1 MVEHTVAATNAIV
14 TLDVPIPEVIWG
26 WMITLNMWA
35 KSIGTGV
42 VFIGAYLLA
51 RYNDKVGEEVKFW
64 MPLISFIFLNIFLL
78 FTLLDLHQPLRMWH
92 IFAYPHFTSAI
103 TVGAWMAT
111 VFTGIIFIMMLIAL
125 KNFAKKH
132 EDKMPRF
139 VRELTKKCEVLSDSL
154 YSPLLKAAVVLAVPV
169 TMYTA
174 TIMGEATARE
184 LWQTPTELVQMM
196 LAALLTGSA
205 VFLIIG
211 GKWGYEIKRDLAIIL
226 GVSAFLS
233 FTIYMG
239 EYYFGHM
246 KAEEVAAILAY
257 VKEHGAY
264 HAMFW
269 AGQWLAFIIPMI
281 LVYFSL
287 KSRSASLLYLASVS
301 AIVGL
306 YITKHVWLIIPQL
319 LPLS

>member
-14 TLDVPIPEVIWG
+14 TLDVPIPQVIWG

-42 VFIGAYLLA
+42 IFVGAYLLA
-51 RYNDKVGEEVKFW
+51 RYKDQVGESVKIW
-64 MPLISFIFLNIFLL
+64 MPIISFIFLNIFLL

-92 IFAYPHFTSAI
+92 IFAHPHWTSAI

-111 VFTGIIFIMMLIAL
+111 LFTAVIFVMTLIAL
-125 KNFAKKH
+125 RKIAIKYQ
-132 EDKMPRF
+132 DKLPRMC
-139 VRELTKKCEVLSDSL
+139 RKLIELKFLNDEL
-154 YSPLLKAAVVLAVPV
+154 YDKLLKVAVILAIPV

-184 LWQTPTELVQMM
+184 LWQTPAELIQMM

-211 GKWGYEIKRDLAIIL
+211 GGWSYEVKRDLAIIL
-226 GVSAFLS
+226 GASAFLS
-233 FTIYMG
+233 FVIYMG

-246 KAEEVAAILAY
+246 KAEEVAAIIAY
-257 VKEHGAY
+257 VKEHGPY
-264 HAMFW
+264 HIMFW
-269 AGQWLAFIIPMI
+269 AGQWIAFIIPMA

-287 KSRSASLLYLASVS
+287 KSRSSSLLYLAGIL

>member
-14 TLDVPIPEVIWG
+14 TLDVAIPEVIWG

-42 VFIGAYLLA
+42 IFVGAYLLA
-51 RYNDKVGEEVKFW
+51 RYSDRVGEQVKLW
-64 MPLISFIFLNIFLL
+64 MPIISFIFLNIFLL
-78 FTLLDLHQPLRMWH
+78 FTLLDLHQPFRMWH
-92 IFAYPHFTSAI
+92 IFAYPHWTSAI

-111 VFTGIIFIMMLIAL
+111 VFTGIIFVMAVIAIKKYIL
-125 KNFAKKH
+125 KKECKLEH
-132 EDKMPRF
+132 
-139 VRELTKKCEVLSDSL
+139 L

-174 TIMGEATARE
+174 VIMGEATARE
-184 LWQTPTELVQMM
+184 LWQTPTEMVQML

-205 VFLIIG
+205 VFLLIG
-211 GKWGYEIKRDLAIIL
+211 ASWSYEIKRDLAIIL

-239 EYYFGHM
+239 EYYFAHF
-246 KAEEVAAILAY
+246 KAEEAAAIIAY
-257 VKEHGAY
+257 VKESGPY
-264 HAMFW
+264 HVMFW
-269 AGQWLAFIIPMI
+269 AGQWIAFIVPMI

-287 KSRSASLLYLASVS
+287 KSRSASLLYLASLS

>member
-14 TLDVPIPEVIWG
+14 TLDVAIPQVIWG

-42 VFIGAYLLA
+42 IFVGAYLLA
-51 RYNDKVGEEVKFW
+51 RYSDKVGDKVKLW
-64 MPLISFIFLNIFLL
+64 MPIVSFIFLNIFLL
-78 FTLLDLHQPLRMWH
+78 FTLLDLHQPFRMWH
-92 IFAYPHFTSAI
+92 IFFYPHFTSAI

-111 VFTGIIFIMMLIAL
+111 LFTGIIFILAVIAVKKYLL
-125 KNFAKKH
+125 KKECKL
-132 EDKMPRF
+132 EG
-139 VRELTKKCEVLSDSL
+139 L
-154 YSPLLKAAVVLAVPV
+154 YNPLLKAAVVLAVPV

-174 TIMGEATARE
+174 VIMGEATARE
-184 LWQTPTELVQMM
+184 LWQTPAELVQML

-205 VFLIIG
+205 VFLLIG
-211 GKWGYEIKRDLAIIL
+211 GNWSYEIKRDLAIIL
-226 GVSAFLS
+226 GVSAFIS

-246 KAEEVAAILAY
+246 KAEEVAAIIAY
-257 VKEHGAY
+257 VKEHGPY

-269 AGQWLAFIIPMI
+269 AGQWIAFIVPMI

-287 KSRSASLLYLASVS
+287 KSKSSSLLYLAGIL

>member
-14 TLDVPIPEVIWG
+14 TLDVPIPQVIWG

-42 VFIGAYLLA
+42 VFVGAYLLA
-51 RYNDKVGEEVKFW
+51 RHNKEVGESVKFW
-64 MPLISFIFLNIFLL
+64 MPIISFIFLNIFLL
-78 FTLLDLHQPLRMWH
+78 FTLLDLHQPFRMWH
-92 IFAYPHFTSAI
+92 IFFYPHWTSAI

-111 VFTGIIFIMMLIAL
+111 VFTGIIFLMALIAVKKVVEKHKEKFPHFCRRITEL
-125 KNFAKKH
+125 KFLND
-132 EDKMPRF
+132 ELYDK
-139 VRELTKKCEVLSDSL
+139 
-154 YSPLLKAAVVLAVPV
+154 LLKAAVVLAIPV

-184 LWQTPTELVQMM
+184 LWQTPTELVQML
-196 LAALLTGSA
+196 LAAILTGSA
-205 VFLIIG
+205 TFLIIG
-211 GKWGYEIKRDLAIIL
+211 QKWSYEVKRDLAIML
-226 GVSAFLS
+226 GLSAFLS
-233 FTIYMG
+233 FVIYMG

-246 KAEEVAAILAY
+246 KAEEVAAILQY
-257 VKEHGAY
+257 VKDGPYA
-264 HAMFW
+264 AMFW
-269 AGQWLAFIIPMI
+269 AGQWIAFIIPMA

-287 KSRSASLLYLASVS
+287 KSRSSSLLLLASVS

>member
-14 TLDVPIPEVIWG
+14 TLDVPIPQVIWG

-42 VFIGAYLLA
+42 VFVGAYLLA
-51 RYNDKVGEEVKFW
+51 RYSNVVGEKVKIW
-64 MPLISFIFLNIFLL
+64 MPIVSFVFLNIFLL
-78 FTLLDLHQPLRMWH
+78 FTLLDLHQPFRMWH
-92 IFAYPHFTSAI
+92 IFFYPHFTSAI

-111 VFTGIIFIMMLIAL
+111 LFTGIIFVMSLIVVKKYIL
-125 KNFAKKH
+125 KKECKLEN
-132 EDKMPRF
+132 
-139 VRELTKKCEVLSDSL
+139 L
-154 YSPLLKAAVVLAVPV
+154 YDPLLKFAVVLAIPV

-174 TIMGEATARE
+174 TIMGESTARE
-184 LWQTPTELVQMM
+184 LWQTPAELIQML
-196 LAALLTGSA
+196 LAALLCGSA
-205 VFLIIG
+205 VFLLIG
-211 GKWGYEIKRDLAIIL
+211 GKWSYEVKRDLAIIL
-226 GVSAFLS
+226 GSSAFLS

-239 EYYFGHM
+239 EYFFGHM
-246 KAEEVAAILAY
+246 KAEEVAAIIAY
-257 VKEHGAY
+257 VKDNGVY
-264 HAMFW
+264 HSLFW
-269 AGQWLAFIIPMI
+269 TGQWIAFIIPMA

-287 KSRSASLLYLASVS
+287 KNRNGSLLYLASFS

>member
-14 TLDVPIPEVIWG
+14 TLDVPIPQVIWG

-51 RYNDKVGEEVKFW
+51 RYSDKVGEQVKVW
-64 MPLISFIFLNIFLL
+64 MPIISFIFLNIFLL
-78 FTLLDLHQPLRMWH
+78 FTLLDLHQPFRMWH

-111 VFTGIIFIMMLIAL
+111 LFTGIIFIMAVIAI
-125 KNFAKKH
+125 KKYL
-132 EDKMPRF
+132 F
-139 VRELTKKCEVLSDSL
+139 KKECKLEGL
-154 YSPLLKAAVVLAVPV
+154 YRPLLTAAVILAVPV

-184 LWQTPTELVQMM
+184 LWQTPTELVQMI
-196 LAALLTGSA
+196 LAALLCGSA

-211 GKWGYEIKRDLAIIL
+211 GKWSYEVKRDLAIIL
-226 GVSAFLS
+226 GTSAFLS

-257 VKEHGAY
+257 VKEGGVY
-264 HAMFW
+264 HVMFW
-269 AGQWLAFIIPMI
+269 VGQWLAFIIPMI

-306 YITKHVWLIIPQL
+306 YIAKHVWLIIPQL

>member
-14 TLDVPIPEVIWG
+14 TLDVPIPQVIWG

-42 VFIGAYLLA
+42 IFIGAYLLA
-51 RYNDKVGEEVKFW
+51 RYSKETEDKVKFW
-64 MPLISFIFLNIFLL
+64 MPIISFIFLNIFLL
-78 FTLLDLHQPLRMWH
+78 FTLLDLHQPFRMWH
-92 IFAYPHFTSAI
+92 IFFYPHFTSAI

-111 VFTGIIFIMMLIAL
+111 VFTAIIFIMSLIAL
-125 KNFAKKH
+125 KSKMDNFRDYLPKKIVKLI
-132 EDKMPRF
+132 DSPI
-139 VRELTKKCEVLSDSL
+139 LSDSL
-154 YSPLLKAAVVLAVPV
+154 YSKLLKIAVVLAIPV

-184 LWQTPTELVQMM
+184 LWQTPTELVQML
-196 LAALLTGSA
+196 LAALLCGSA
-205 VFLIIG
+205 IFLLIG
-211 GKWGYEIKRDLAIIL
+211 GNWNYEVKRDLAVVL
-226 GVSAFLS
+226 GISAFLS

-246 KAEEVAAILAY
+246 KAEEVAAIISY
-257 VKEHGAY
+257 VKEHGVM
-264 HAMFW
+264 HELFW
-269 AGQWLAFIIPMI
+269 AGQWIAFIIPMI

-287 KSRSASLLYLASVS
+287 KNKSASLLYLASFS

>member
-14 TLDVPIPEVIWG
+14 TLDVPIPQVIWG

-42 VFIGAYLLA
+42 VFVGAYLLA
-51 RYNDKVGEEVKFW
+51 RHNKEVGSSVRFW
-64 MPLISFIFLNIFLL
+64 MPIISFIFLNIFLL
-78 FTLLDLHQPLRMWH
+78 FTLLDLHQPFRMWH
-92 IFAYPHFTSAI
+92 IFFYPHWTSAI

-111 VFTGIIFIMMLIAL
+111 VFTGIIFIMALIAVKKFVEKHKEKFPHFCRQITEL
-125 KNFAKKH
+125 KFLNDALY
-132 EDKMPRF
+132 DK
-139 VRELTKKCEVLSDSL
+139 
-154 YSPLLKAAVVLAVPV
+154 LLKAAVILAIPV

-184 LWQTPTELVQMM
+184 LWQTPTELVQML
-196 LAALLTGSA
+196 LAAILTGSA
-205 VFLIIG
+205 TLLIIG
-211 GKWGYEIKRDLAIIL
+211 QKWSYEVKRDLAIML
-226 GVSAFLS
+226 GLSAFLS
-233 FTIYMG
+233 FVIYMG

-246 KAEEVAAILAY
+246 KAEEVAAILQY
-257 VKEHGAY
+257 VKDGPY
-264 HAMFW
+264 SAMFW
-269 AGQWLAFIIPMI
+269 AGQWIAFIIPMA

-287 KSRSASLLYLASVS
+287 KSRSSSLLLLASVS

>member
-14 TLDVPIPEVIWG
+14 TLDVAIPQVIWG

-42 VFIGAYLLA
+42 IFVGAYLLA
-51 RYNDKVGEEVKFW
+51 RYSDKVGDKVKLW
-64 MPLISFIFLNIFLL
+64 MPIVSFIFLNIFLL
-78 FTLLDLHQPLRMWH
+78 FTLLDLHQPFRMWH
-92 IFAYPHFTSAI
+92 IFFYPHFTSAI

-111 VFTGIIFIMMLIAL
+111 VFTGIIFILAVIAVKKYLL
-125 KNFAKKH
+125 KKECKL
-132 EDKMPRF
+132 EG
-139 VRELTKKCEVLSDSL
+139 L
-154 YSPLLKAAVVLAVPV
+154 YNPLLKAAVVLAVPV

-174 TIMGEATARE
+174 VIMGEATARE
-184 LWQTPTELVQMM
+184 LWQTPAELVQML

-205 VFLIIG
+205 VFLLIG
-211 GKWGYEIKRDLAIIL
+211 GNWSYEIKRDLAIIL
-226 GVSAFLS
+226 GVSAFIS

-246 KAEEVAAILAY
+246 KAEEVAAIIAY
-257 VKEHGAY
+257 VKEHGPY

-269 AGQWLAFIIPMI
+269 AGQWIAFIVPMI

-287 KSRSASLLYLASVS
+287 KSKSSSLLYLAGIL